1 MRPVPDRHAL
11 LGPSK
16 AHQWLSC
23 PPSIRLEESLGLPD
37 KDSAYTRE
45 GTLAHRLGELLLRR
59 EWEGAEITQTL
70 EEVRQDPAW
79 SHAMEEHITG
89 YAGFA
94 AQRMAEAR
102 NRCPDPRLFIEQEVH
117 FEAYVPQGFGTTDAL
132 ILSDGLMEVIDLK
145 YGAGVPVSAVDN
157 PQMKLYALGCC
168 LALGWAYDLPE
179 IRMTIYQPRLDSIS
193 SDTITRKDLLAWA
206 ERELKP
212 KAAQAWAGTGDYHPG
227 VDTCRWCR
235 AAPICRARA
244 EYQQELAAYD
254 FAGPPTL
261 SNEEVAR
268 VLSRLP
274 DLLRWAKQ
282 VDEYALDAALNHGE
296 TFPGFKLVEGKSNR
310 KYADPAAIAAALL
323 ADGCAREDIY
333 KPRELLGLTAMEKKL
348 GRKRLNRLAGQYIIK
363 PPGAPTLV
371 PESDKRPIYT
381 PAAQAANDF
390 TEE

>member
-16 AHQWLSC
+16 AHQWLNC
-23 PPSIRLEESLGLPD
+23 PPSIRLEESLDLPD

-59 EWEGAEITQTL
+59 EWEGTDITQAL
-70 EEVRQDPAW
+70 EEVRQDPDW
-79 SHAMEEHITG
+79 SHAMEEHIAG
-89 YAGFA
+89 YADFV

-102 NRCPDPRLFIEQEVH
+102 NRCPDPRLCIEQEVH

-193 SDTITRKDLLAWA
+193 SDTVTRKDLLAWA

-212 KAAQAWAGTGDYHPG
+212 RAAQAWAGTGDYRPSEE
-227 VDTCRWCR
+227 TCRWCR
-235 AAPICRARA
+235 AAPICRAGA
-244 EYQQELAAYD
+244 DYQQELAACD
-254 FAGPPTL
+254 FADPPTL
-261 SNEEVAR
+261 SNEEIAQILIR
-268 VLSRLP
+268 AP
-274 DLLRWAKQ
+274 DLLKWAKQ
-282 VDEYALDAALNHGE
+282 VEDWALDAALNHGAV
-296 TFPGFKLVEGKSNR
+296 FPGFKLVEGKSNR

-323 ADGCAREDIY
+323 ADGCAEEEIY
-333 KPRELLGLTAMEKKL
+333 KPKELLGLTAMEKKI
-348 GRKRLNRLAGQYIIK
+348 GRKRLNQLAGQYIIK

-371 PESDKRPIYT
+371 PESDKRPTYT

-390 TEE
+390 MEE